1 MSICKTLLVA
11 AAAMAIA
18 IPAFAEETPPVS
30 LSKGCQLDVLN
41 SVKCPQIRITGRV
54 DSTTIRK
61 VVANRGNCLTY
72 VQQKTGRARY
82 YSSGQLHD
90 VDETRPPWASPPI
103 EFRGGYFRWF
113 FLRPNRGR
121 GDHRSGQFYFYVRGI
136 IPGQPRPGFP

>member
-90 VDETRPPWASPPI
+90 VDELAPLGLPHPLNFGEAIFVGFSCDPI
-103 EFRGGYFRWF
+103 EVEVTTDQGSFIFTF
-113 FLRPNRGR
+113 EE
-121 GDHRSGQFYFYVRGI
+121 
-136 IPGQPRPGFP
+136 